1 VWWLFLLIVPLVVFV
16 FVVFICWVLGFRLS
30 QGFAMGLSIV
40 NDLVDVGVGSLP
52 IVGDVFDIVVIIVS
66 ILVTRSFWSILNI
79 LELIPGI
86 DILPL
91 HSIGT
96 ALGIRSVRK
105 MELGRKQFLI
115 HYVHSLLVVMFLLKT
130 YQLYTGINVYC

>member
-1 VWWLFLLIVPLVVFV
+1 MWWLFLLIVPLVVFV